1 MRRPFRGSTD
11 GPRPRLEASS
21 GQPPTVSMMSDLHST
36 PPRPARQPS
45 LGDRLRDLAARLD
58 AWLDLLRPQSP
69 PVLVPVP
76 VRVRK
81 KRG

>member
-1 MRRPFRGSTD
+1 
-11 GPRPRLEASS
+11 
-21 GQPPTVSMMSDLHST
+21 MMSDLHST